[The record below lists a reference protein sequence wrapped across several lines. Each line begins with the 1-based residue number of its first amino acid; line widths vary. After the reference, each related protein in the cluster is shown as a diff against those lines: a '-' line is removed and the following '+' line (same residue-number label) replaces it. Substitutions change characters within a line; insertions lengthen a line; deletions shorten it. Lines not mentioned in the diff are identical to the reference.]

1 MGHFYFVAGGQYYS
15 GANIH
20 FTKDELDALSNVFA
34 SHSVGN
40 AKVYL
45 TQQVCDEFKR
55 NREAKIK
62 DALKRFNEAKYAAQ
76 LPSFTKGY
84 PEHERIL
91 TLTQELQQL
100 SKRLHDKVSE
110 DIAAQRLQADALI
123 ADIFR
128 RTEIIKTP
136 KEIYERAVN
145 RGRLGNPPG
154 KNDSIGDA
162 INWIILLEKVTNEE
176 DIHIISEDGDFYSIL
191 EENTVSPFL
200 ADEWKAKKNSQVRV
214 YRTLGSFMKE
224 HFNGIEFAFDKE
236 KEDLIAQLYGVP
248 TFAHCHAVIAKL
260 AEFSYFSVD
269 EVDRILAAACV
280 NNQFGWIV
288 TDSDVSDFLNRVA
301 VPKCGDIFEPE
312 RVDILNKVIEE
323 QKTRT

>member
-1 MGHFYFVAGGQYYS
+1 MHINVFIDT
-15 GANIH
+15 NILLNFFH

-91 TLTQELQQL
+91 KLTQELQQL
-100 SKRLHDKVSE
+100 SKKLHDKVSE

-154 KNDSIGDA
+154 KNDSIGDCVA
-162 INWIILLEKVTNEE
+162 SATSEHVNGLETHLFTSLTSKWV
-176 DIHIISEDGDFYSIL
+176 
-191 EENTVSPFL
+191 
-200 ADEWKAKKNSQVRV
+200 
-214 YRTLGSFMKE
+214 
-224 HFNGIEFAFDKE
+224 
-236 KEDLIAQLYGVP
+236 
-248 TFAHCHAVIAKL
+248 
-260 AEFSYFSVD
+260 
-269 EVDRILAAACV
+269 
-280 NNQFGWIV
+280 
-288 TDSDVSDFLNRVA
+288 
-301 VPKCGDIFEPE
+301 
-312 RVDILNKVIEE
+312 
-323 QKTRT
+323 